1 MMWMANR
8 LTVALVAALL
18 LLGGCSWFG
27 HGDGD
32 SGDATRNKLA
42 QVTDV
47 PLPSGYDVDNGNT
60 IIFGEGERLSGRLVY
75 SINSSPDDM
84 FEFFRRE
91 MPKLGWAEISVFR
104 AAKSVMTYSRG
115 NRVATIQVSARTLY
129 GAHIEMVIAPTTGGG
144 GAPPTSGTLRP
155 DDMQPM
161 APANNRDVTAQPL
174 K

>member
-8 LTVALVAALL
+8 LAAGLLAALL

-32 SGDATRNKLA
+32 STATAQNKLA

-47 PLPSGYDVDNGNT
+47 PLPSGYSVDNSNT

-75 SINSSPDDM
+75 SINSGPDEM
-84 FEFFRRE
+84 FDFFRRE

-104 AAKSVMTYSRG
+104 AKTSVMTYSRG
-115 NRVATIQVSARTLY
+115 SRVTTIQVSPRTLY
-129 GAHIEMVIAPTTGGG
+129 GSNVEMVIAPTTNG
-144 GAPPTSGTLRP
+144 GASSTSGTLRP

-161 APANNRDVTAQPL
+161 APANNRDVTSQPL

>member
-1 MMWMANR
+1 MVRMANR
-8 LTVALVAALL
+8 FATGLLAALL

-27 HGDGD
+27 NGDGD
-32 SGDATRNKLA
+32 SGSTNRNKLA

-91 MPKLGWAEISVFR
+91 MPKLGWSEISVFR
-104 AAKSVMTYSRG
+104 AKTSVMTYNRG
-115 NRVATIQVSARTLY
+115 NRVTTIQVSPRTLY
-129 GAHIEMVIAPTTGGG
+129 GSHIEMVVAPTTGSG
-144 GAPPTSGTLRP
+144 TSSSTGTLRP
-155 DDMQPM
+155 DDMQPV
-161 APANNRDVTAQPL
+161 APAGNRDVTAQPL